1 MLDNP
6 LIFILHRQ
14 LRAGTKSS
22 LAGNCDQI
30 EKGMPNQ
37 ARTSGH
43 ERIDIVYVGGGVN
56 VLDFAFYSNGGGGL
70 RFMRRCQMND
80 GKYLDS

>member
-14 LRAGTKSS
+14 LRAGTESPLS
-22 LAGNCDQI
+22 GNCDQI
-30 EKGMPNQ
+30 EKGMPDQ

-43 ERIDIVYVGGGVN
+43 ERIDIGYVGGGAH
-56 VLDFAFYSNGGGGL
+56 VLDFAFYFNGEEDYDL
-70 RFMRRCQMND
+70 
-80 GKYLDS
+80 

>member
-14 LRAGTKSS
+14 LRAGTESP

-30 EKGMPNQ
+30 EKGMPDR

-43 ERIDIVYVGGGVN
+43 ERIDIGYVGGGAHA
-56 VLDFAFYSNGGGGL
+56 LDFAFYFNGEE
-70 RFMRRCQMND
+70 D
-80 GKYLDS
+80 YD